1 MKTRSKKL
9 LSVALSILL
18 LLSAFAGF
26 SPWVT
31 HASAATASQDKTIH
45 YLHDMPRLFSDED
58 LSQQFG
64 TEYNI
69 ASTAV
74 WLTEE
79 NLEDQVNQG
88 LFATLEPEDVLII
101 EIKEICPSVTFFE
114 RLYDSVL
121 SMLDGSVC
129 VLLIMP
135 FDLDQIEYGFDYA
148 YYGITAYY
156 QCNDDFLL
164 FAQMMLEDMLARN
177 GEDLNGARL
186 LIDRWFI
193 GSYQNVMPEE
203 WTFYGLIQ
211 HSSFLRA
218 FFQALDER
226 GDYNSNQHP
235 WYIVWEEDYYLS
247 IQEDLRNRNFQIYI
261 NYADDQ
267 YVPAFLPI
275 NDKFEITGDP
285 DNYASYIQ
293 TWVNFGDLNLIGID
307 DDTAATH
314 LFALM
319 TVPPFSSYFYD
330 FIYEVCFVD
339 NFHYNKNDP
348 DAEMPFAVYGWVLEP
363 TNGVFPIITLWDMD
377 PEYEGRLLE
386 DWIDAMA
393 FLHTYIPMPE

>member
-1 MKTRSKKL
+1 MKTRSKKF

-58 LSQQFG
+58 LSKQFG

-101 EIKEICPSVTFFE
+101 EIKEICPTVRFFE
-114 RLYDSVL
+114 LLYDSVL

-135 FDLDQIEYGFDYA
+135 FDLDQIEYGFDYTC
-148 YYGITAYY
+148 YGITAYY

-164 FAQMMLEDMLARN
+164 FAQLMLEDMLARN

-226 GDYNSNQHP
+226 GDHNSNQHP
-235 WYIVWEEDYYLS
+235 WYIVWDEDYYLS
-247 IQEDLRNRNFQIYI
+247 IQEDLRNRDFQIYI

-267 YVPAFLPI
+267 YVPAFLLPS
-275 NDKFEITGDP
+275 DS
-285 DNYASYIQ
+285 DNYANYIQ
-293 TWVNFGDLNLIGID
+293 TWVMFEDLADINIFD
-307 DDTAATH
+307 YNAATH

-319 TVPPFSSYFYD
+319 TVPFFYPNFFN
-330 FIYEVCFVD
+330 FIYPTCFGD
-339 NFHYNKNDP
+339 DAFCFDENDP

-363 TNGVFPIITLWDMD
+363 TNGFFPIITLWDMD

-386 DWIDAMA
+386 DWWDAMA
-393 FLHTYIPMPE
+393 FLQTYIPMSE

>member
-1 MKTRSKKL
+1 MKTHSKKL

-18 LLSAFAGF
+18 VLSAFAGF

-31 HASAATASQDKTIH
+31 HVSAATASQDKTIH

-69 ASTAV
+69 ASTTV
-74 WLTEE
+74 WLTED
-79 NLEDQVNQG
+79 NLENQVDQG
-88 LFATLEPEDVLII
+88 LFAALEPEDVLII
-101 EIKEICPSVTFFE
+101 EIKEICPTVRFFE
-114 RLYDSVL
+114 LLYDSVL

-135 FDLDQIEYGFDYA
+135 FDLDQIENGFDYTC
-148 YYGITAYY
+148 YGITAYY

-164 FAQMMLEDMLARN
+164 FAQLMLEDMLARN
-177 GEDLNGARL
+177 GEELSGARL

-211 HSSFLRA
+211 QSSFLRA
-218 FFQALDER
+218 FFQALDEIY
-226 GDYNSNQHP
+226 GITGESQP
-235 WYIVWEEDYYLS
+235 WYIVGDEDYYLS

-275 NDKFEITGDP
+275 NDDLEITGDP
-285 DNYASYIQ
+285 DHYASYIQ
-293 TWVNFGDLNLIGID
+293 TWVSFDDLAPIGIHHD
-307 DDTAATH
+307 NVATS
-314 LFALM
+314 LFVLR
-319 TVPPFSSYFYD
+319 TVPSYHPNFWNFITHILGDEFDFYED
-330 FIYEVCFVD
+330 SPAID
-339 NFHYNKNDP
+339 
-348 DAEMPFAVYGWVLEP
+348 MPLAVYGWVLEP
-363 TNGVFPIITLWDMD
+363 TDGVFTIITLWDMY

-386 DWIDAMA
+386 DWWDAMA
-393 FLHTYIPMPE
+393 FLHTYIPMSE